1 MEIIERDTEDIIAEQ
16 MINELVEKINNEII
30 DYLFGRDIDSE
41 NYKKYRD
48 KFDIIVPGRE
58 IMPYNVRAFI
68 EKRINKEI
76 EEGYLL
82 HSYKDDDGNIINS
95 NSRIPLDDIHIV
107 RYIYDP
113 SIDKNHIYRM
123 HQTKHDYELS
133 QKPLEPIFVNY
144 NLTTDHIPTIGNFAP
159 NNAYV
164 NTKYAITNL

>member
-16 MINELVEKINNEII
+16 MINELTEKINDEII

-68 EKRINKEI
+68 EKHINKEI
-76 EEGYLL
+76 EEGCLL
-82 HSYKDDDGNIINS
+82 YSYKDDDGNIING
-95 NSRIPLDDIHIV
+95 RIPLDDIHII

-113 SIDKNHIYRM
+113 LIDKNHIYRM

-144 NLTTDHIPTIGNFAP
+144 DMSMKNIPTVGNFAP
-159 NNAYV
+159 NNACI